1 MKLQKLAFIAL
12 FTAFTSVHAQQVKK
26 VDKMPVFVG
35 CEHFKSND
43 EVKKCFN
50 ETFNQAIANEIEFFS
65 NIADYLH
72 IGDTSSKLRFKIDKE
87 GKFGD
92 INVDGANPIFNSFV
106 WSSIVMIQNKLDK
119 LEATIQPGLDQKGD
133 PMDVFMTIPVRFD
146 SEFDETIYN
155 SFPAFERVLFTIDFE
170 DEIIE
175 IRLNKENVIRT
186 IGIDKNGRNFYLGKY
201 NNLFELATVEPYATK
216 INEAF
221 SSGNTLITKGEL
233 EGKEYIIQMKNFF
246 SNKPEDEVLIE
257 VIREE
262 NDTWAEYYSYK
273 TKEEFNQSKFAKLT
287 YR

>member
-12 FTAFTSVHAQQVKK
+12 FTAFTGVYAQQVKK

-35 CEHFKSND
+35 CEQFKTND

-50 ETFNQAIANEIEFFS
+50 ATFNQAIANEIEFFS

-72 IGDTSSKLRFKIDKE
+72 IGDTSSKLRFKIDKD
-87 GKFGD
+87 GNFGD

-106 WSSIVMIQNKLDK
+106 WSSIVLIQNKLNQLDAK
-119 LEATIQPGLDQKGD
+119 IQPGLDQKAI
-133 PMDVFMTIPVRFD
+133 PMDVFMTIPVRYD
-146 SEFDETIYN
+146 SEYDETIYS
-155 SFPAFERVLFTIDFE
+155 SFPAYERVLFTIDFE

-175 IRLNKENVIRT
+175 IRLNKDNVIRT
-186 IGIDKNGRNFYLGKY
+186 IGINKNDRNFYLGKY

-216 INEAF
+216 INESF
-221 SSGNTLITKGEL
+221 TSGNTLITKGKL
-233 EGKEYIIQMKNFF
+233 DGKEYIIQMKNFF
-246 SNKPEDEVLIE
+246 SNKPDDKVLIE

-273 TKEEFNQSKFAKLT
+273 TKEEFNQSKFATLT